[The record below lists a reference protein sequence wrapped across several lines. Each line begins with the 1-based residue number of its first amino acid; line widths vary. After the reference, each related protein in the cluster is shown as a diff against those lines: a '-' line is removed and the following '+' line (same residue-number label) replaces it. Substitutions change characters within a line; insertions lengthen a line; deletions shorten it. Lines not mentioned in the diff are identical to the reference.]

1 MALIKCPECGK
12 EVSDKAQTCINC
24 GCPIGSCASNS
35 IFRVECRT
43 LQWFGGCSIVV
54 DFNGDKKQIKNGY
67 YLDFNVPV
75 DGKSRTAKIYCSK
88 GMAAAEIPVTVH
100 SGESKKVTVW
110 YDNTGFWGGKWKYS
124 EEMFITK

>member
-12 EVSDKAQTCINC
+12 EVSDKAQSCINC
-24 GCPIGSCASNS
+24 GCPIGSGSS
-35 IFRVECRT
+35 VSTLRVECKT
-43 LQWFGGCSIVV
+43 LQVFGGCSIVIE
-54 DFNGDKKQIKNGY
+54 FNGEKKAIKNGY

-88 GMAAAEIPVTVH
+88 GAAAGIITITVH

-110 YDNTGFWGGKWKYS
+110 YDNTGFWGGKWRYR
-124 EEMFITK
+124 EEMFITR